1 MNLIWLIPMMPLI
14 GFLINGLFGSKLS
27 KPIVNAIACGSVFAA
42 FLLSV
47 NAVIQLIGLP
57 AESRSFELVLYSWI
71 PSGSFNAD
79 VGFLLDP
86 LSSIMIL
93 VVSGVGFLIHV
104 YSIGYMS
111 HDKDYSRFF
120 TYLNLFTGSMLIL
133 VLANNFV
140 LMYVGWEGVGLC
152 SYLLIGFWYERKSA
166 TDAGKKA
173 FIVNRIGDFGFALGI
188 MLLFWHLGSVNFG
201 EVMRLA
207 PEQLAMGGGI
217 ITAAT
222 LLLFLGA
229 TGKSAQVP
237 LYVWLPDAMEGPT
250 PVSALIHAATM
261 VTAGVYM
268 VARCN
273 VLFVMAPTTLL
284 VVAIVG
290 LFTAIFAAT
299 IGLFQN
305 DIKRV
310 LAYST
315 VSQLGYMFLACG
327 VAAFGAGVF
336 HLMTHAF
343 FKALLFLGAGSVI
356 HAMSGEQDMRKM
368 GGLKDKLPKTFW
380 TMMVATLAIAGIPP
394 LAGFVS
400 KDEILWMSFS
410 SPYGS
415 TIFWIVGVITAGLT
429 AFYMFRLV
437 YMTFYGKPRYDKHTA
452 EHLHE
457 SPASM
462 TMPLIIL
469 GILSVIGGFI
479 GWPAVLGGGAWLEH
493 YLHPVFAKAQEI
505 GIQQAGEHSHSTE
518 YLLMALSIALV
529 IVAILTARRLYLNR
543 SENSYAMEQGLG
555 GLHKL
560 IYNKFY
566 IDELYDKVFITPT
579 VSLSVL
585 LWKKFDVLLIDGF
598 VNGSAWLVGQFSG
611 ALRKL
616 QTGMIRSYAFV
627 FLAGVV
633 FVLGYLLLNR

>member
-14 GFLINGLFGSKLS
+14 GFLINGLFGSRLS
-27 KPIVNAIACGSVFAA
+27 KPIINAVACGSVLTA
-42 FLLSV
+42 FLLSA

-57 AESRSFELVLYSWI
+57 AESRTVEVILYSWI

-79 VGFLLDP
+79 IGFLLDP

-188 MLLFWHLGSVNFG
+188 MLLFWHLGSVNFA

-207 PEQLAMGGGI
+207 PEQLAIGGGI
-217 ITAAT
+217 VTAAT

-273 VLFVMAPTTLL
+273 VLYIMAPTTLL

-315 VSQLGYMFLACG
+315 VSQLGYI
-327 VAAFGAGVF
+327 
-336 HLMTHAF
+336 

-415 TIFWIVGVITAGLT
+415 PVFWIVGVITAGLT

-437 YMTFYGKPRYDKHTA
+437 YMTFYGNPRYDKHTA

-457 SPASM
+457 SPATM
-462 TMPLIIL
+462 TTPLIIL
-469 GILSVIGGFI
+469 GVLSVVGGLI

-493 YLHPVFAKAQEI
+493 FMHPVFAKAQEI
-505 GIQQAGEHSHSTE
+505 GIQHAGEHSHSLE
-518 YLLMALSIALV
+518 YLLIALSIALV
-529 IVAILTARRLYLNR
+529 VVAILTARRLYLNR
-543 SENSYAMEQGLG
+543 SEDSDSMEKSLG
-555 GLHKL
+555 GIHTL
-560 IYNKFY
+560 IYNKY
-566 IDELYDKVFITPT
+566 YVDELYDKVFITPT
-579 VSLSVL
+579 VKISVL
-585 LWKKFDVLLIDGF
+585 LWKKFDVLIIDGF
-598 VNGSAWLVGQFSG
+598 VNGSAWLVGQLSG
-611 ALRKL
+611 AVRKL

-627 FLAGVV
+627 FLTGVI
-633 FVLGYLLLNR
+633 FVVGYLLLNR

>member
-1 MNLIWLIPMMPLI
+1 MNLIWLIPLMPII
-14 GFLINGLFGSKLS
+14 GFLINGLFGRRFS
-27 KPIVNAIACGSVFAA
+27 KPVVNLVACGSVFVS
-42 FLLSV
+42 FLISV
-47 NAVIQLIGLP
+47 YAVLELIGLP
-57 AESRSFELVLYSWI
+57 AEARSFELILYSWI

-79 VGFLLDP
+79 IAFLLDP
-86 LSSIMIL
+86 LSSVMIL

-120 TYLNLFTGSMLIL
+120 TYLNLFTGSMLTL

-166 TDAGKKA
+166 SDAGKKA
-173 FIVNRIGDFGFALGI
+173 FIVNRIGDFGFSLGI
-188 MLLFWHLGSVNFG
+188 MLLFWHLGSVNFSD
-201 EVMRLA
+201 VMRLA

-217 ITAAT
+217 VTAAT

-273 VLFVMAPTTLL
+273 VIFMMAPTTML

-356 HAMSGEQDMRKM
+356 HAMSDEQDMRRM
-368 GGLKDKLPKTFW
+368 GGLKDKLPTTFW
-380 TMMVATLAIAGIPP
+380 TMMVATLAISGIPP

-400 KDEILWMSFS
+400 KDEILWKSFS
-410 SPYGS
+410 SSYGS
-415 TIFWIVGVITAGLT
+415 VVFYAVALITAGLT
-429 AFYMFRLV
+429 AFYMFRLI
-437 YMTFYGKPRYDKHTA
+437 YMTFYGKPRSDHHTA

-457 SPASM
+457 SPKVM
-462 TMPLIIL
+462 TVPLMIL
-469 GILSVIGGFI
+469 GVLSIIGGFI
-479 GWPAVLGGGAWLEH
+479 GWPAALGGGAWFEH
-493 YLHPVFAKAQEI
+493 FLHPVFTRGQEI
-505 GIQQAGEHSHSTE
+505 GLQMHEHSHSTE
-518 YLLMALSIALV
+518 YMLMALSVVLV
-529 IVAILTARRLYLNR
+529 LVAIMTARRLYLNR
-543 SENSYAMEQGLG
+543 SENSEQMETSLG

-560 IYNKFY
+560 IYNKY
-566 IDELYDKVFITPT
+566 YVDELYDAVIVNPT
-579 VSLSVL
+579 VKFSVF
-585 LWKKFDVLLIDGF
+585 LWKQFDVLIIDGL
-598 VNGSAWLVGQFSG
+598 VNGSAWLVGQFSSG
-611 ALRKL
+611 LRKI

-627 FLAGVV
+627 FLTGVV
-633 FVLGYLLLNR
+633 FVVGYLLLSR